1 MESLSNALPEWTR
14 SARFRLAVVYSASLF
29 VIGGLMIAGLYFALS
44 RSIGTPEFTEDLVF
58 RVNTETGQGTF
69 TVEPGMR
76 TFGQAVNDT
85 TMHLLKNFSFLAL
98 GILFFIS
105 LGIGWVLAGRLLAP
119 IDRITDVA
127 RRIQA
132 TDLSQRISLERPQ
145 DELKRLA
152 DTFDSML
159 DRLDEGFVSQ
169 RRFVADA
176 SHELRNPLAVIR
188 TNLDVVLSDPN
199 ADEKTL
205 RDASIVVRRAT
216 ERMAKMVDDLLAL
229 ARLESPHTLDERVEV
244 GEVATEI
251 ADEFVAVARSRG
263 IELRRSISDGVWVVG
278 DRFALKRALA
288 NLAQNAVRFAP
299 ANSTITI
306 AAGMKEGW
314 AWMAVEDQGPGI
326 PEPEQD
332 HVFDRFWRAD
342 KARARSQGGSGLGL
356 SIVRQVAEAHSG
368 VVKLASREGHGSTF
382 VMWIPARGSGEP
394 AAAGAPDLA
403 TV

>member
-1 MESLSNALPEWTR
+1 MS
-14 SARFRLAVVYSASLF
+14 
-29 VIGGLMIAGLYFALS
+29 
-44 RSIGTPEFTEDLVF
+44 
-58 RVNTETGQGTF
+58 
-69 TVEPGMR
+69 
-76 TFGQAVNDT
+76 
-85 TMHLLKNFSFLAL
+85 
-98 GILFFIS
+98 
-105 LGIGWVLAGRLLAP
+105 
-119 IDRITDVA
+119 
-127 RRIQA
+127 
-132 TDLSQRISLERPQ
+132 
-145 DELKRLA
+145 
-152 DTFDSML
+152 
-159 DRLDEGFVSQ
+159 
-169 RRFVADA
+169 
-176 SHELRNPLAVIR
+176 
-188 TNLDVVLSDPN
+188 
-199 ADEKTL
+199 
-205 RDASIVVRRAT
+205 
-216 ERMAKMVDDLLAL
+216 KMVDDLLAL
-229 ARLESPHTLDERVEV
+229 ARLESPQTLDERVEV

-342 KARARSQGGSGLGL
+342 KARARSHGGSGLGL

-394 AAAGAPDLA
+394 TAAGAPDLA